1 MWRSRGS
8 APVEFILVSVPL
20 VLMTL
25 SVLSIS
31 LNGFAKNVAQDIAVD
46 TARYASLA
54 DQGAS
59 RAMSRAYEGLGLLL
73 VKGFAPDVQVT
84 RSLSDSVCKYSVQVT
99 VKPLALGLLSEIP
112 ALEESASATCEVQ

>member
-1 MWRSRGS
+1 
-8 APVEFILVSVPL
+8 VDFILVSVPL

-31 LNGFAKNVAQDIAVD
+31 LNGFAKNVARDIAVD

-59 RAMSRAYEGLGLLL
+59 SAISRAHKGLGLLL
-73 VKGFAPDVQVT
+73 VQGFRPDVQVT
-84 RSLSDSVCKYSVQVT
+84 RSLSGSECKYSVQVT
-99 VKPLALGLLSEIP
+99 VKPLALGLLSGLPPI
-112 ALEESASATCEVQ
+112 EESASAICELQ

>member
-1 MWRSRGS
+1 M
-8 APVEFILVSVPL
+8 AVPL

-46 TARYASLA
+46 AARYASLA

-59 RAMSRAYEGLGLLL
+59 SARNRAYTGLGLLL
-73 VKGFAPDVQVT
+73 VQGFAPEVQVT
-84 RSLSDSVCKYSVQVT
+84 RALTGSECKYSVQVT
-99 VKPLALGLLSEIP
+99 LKPLALGLLAGIP
-112 ALEESASATCEVQ
+112 PIEESASAICEI

>member
-1 MWRSRGS
+1 MD
-8 APVEFILVSVPL
+8 FILVSVPL

-46 TARYASLA
+46 TARYAALA

-59 RAMSRAYEGLGLLL
+59 SAMTRASRGLSLLL
-73 VKGFAPDVQVT
+73 IEGFAPVVQVS
-84 RSLSDSVCKYSVQVT
+84 RSASDSQCKYAVKVT
-99 VKPLALGLLSEIP
+99 LKPLAMGLLSGIP
-112 ALEESASATCEVQ
+112 PIEESASAVCELQ

>member
-1 MWRSRGS
+1 
-8 APVEFILVSVPL
+8 VDFILVAVPL

-46 TARYASLA
+46 AARYASLA

-59 RAMSRAYEGLGLLL
+59 SASNRAYTGLGLLL
-73 VKGFAPDVQVT
+73 VQGFAPEVQVT
-84 RSLSDSVCKYSVQVT
+84 RALTGSECKYSVQVT
-99 VKPLALGLLSEIP
+99 LKPLALGLLSGIP
-112 ALEESASATCEVQ
+112 PIEESASAVCEIQ

>member
-1 MWRSRGS
+1 M
-8 APVEFILVSVPL
+8 AVPL

-46 TARYASLA
+46 AARYASLA

-59 RAMSRAYEGLGLLL
+59 RATTRALEGLGLLL
-73 VKGFAPDVQVT
+73 VEGFAPEVQVARALT
-84 RSLSDSVCKYSVQVT
+84 GSECKYSVQVT
-99 VKPLALGLLSEIP
+99 LKPLAFGLLSGISP
-112 ALEESASATCEVQ
+112 MKQSASAACELQ